1 MKKRLLAT
9 LAIAL
14 CAIFMFPLSACNQSD
29 DPDSE
34 KVDPN
39 RTQLYVCNYDGGYGT
54 DWLYAVKKRFEEAYR
69 DVSYEKDK
77 MGVQIIV
84 NKDRRKAN
92 VLASQILDDKYEVY
106 FTEEA
111 YYYTLL
117 NENHALGDI
126 TDAVTADLGAY
137 GDTAGKTILDKLSD
151 EQLEYYGVDGS
162 DGKKHF
168 YGVPHYAGNMQIA
181 YNVELFEEKGFYF
194 KKGAD
199 ISGPAEECFVAPKST
214 AASEARSVGPD
225 GREGTYDDGLP
236 ATYEEFYL
244 LCDFIKQNSCTPL
257 LWSGEVYQYYLTG
270 LMRMLASDF
279 EGLQQ
284 MSLNYTLDGE
294 AKTLGTIQNGQFVR
308 DAQTTVIGDT
318 NRHEIARQEGKY
330 RALQFMQ
337 TITEQT
343 NGVNKYAHAKSYNPV
358 FLNKDAQTEYLF
370 AGKDGVTGDIAMLV
384 DGIWWQNEAS
394 ATFERMVNAYGDE
407 YSSMHRK
414 FATMPLPK
422 ASYGKVNEV
431 KNSDKT
437 MTIYDQML
445 SLCFM
450 KANVADWKKPL
461 AYEFIKF
468 VNSDAS
474 LVEFTQITNTPKALQ
489 YTMTEEQ
496 KAKMTPYG
504 RSVMS
509 QREHADIVYPYS
521 NKTAF
526 INNQASFGSL
536 FYSKINSTT
545 NNYAP
550 ELLKDK
556 RATAETWFSGMYE
569 YQKNDRT
576 WR

>member
-1 MKKRLLAT
+1 MKKRLLAIVAT
-9 LAIAL
+9 AL
-14 CAIFMFPLSACNQSD
+14 CAILICPLSACNKSG
-29 DPDSE
+29 DPDAE
-34 KVDPN
+34 KVDPT
-39 RTQLYVCNYDGGYGT
+39 RTQLYVRNYDGGYGSE
-54 DWLYAVKKRFEEAYR
+54 WLYSAKERFEEAYR
-69 DVSYEKDK
+69 DVSYEDGKT
-77 MGVQIIV
+77 GVQIII

-126 TDAVTADLGAY
+126 TEAVTADLSPF

-151 EQLEYYGVDGS
+151 EQKEYYGVSGD
-162 DGKKHF
+162 DGKKHY

-194 KKGAD
+194 KKDAD
-199 ISGPAEECFVAPKST
+199 LSGSLEDCFVAPKST
-214 AASEARSVGPD
+214 AATEARSAGPD
-225 GREGTYDDGLP
+225 GKERTYDDGLP
-236 ATYEEFYL
+236 ATYDEFYL

-284 MSLNYTLDGE
+284 MSLNYTLDAE

-308 DAQTTVIGDT
+308 DAQTTVIGDN
-318 NRHEIARQEGKY
+318 NRCEIARQEGKY

-337 TITEQT
+337 TITEQVG
-343 NGVNKYAHAKSYNPV
+343 GVNKYAHPKAYNSV
-358 FLNKDAQTEYLF
+358 FLNKDTQAEYLF
-370 AGKDGVTGDIAMLV
+370 AGKDGVTGDIAMLI

-407 YSSMHRK
+407 YSSMNRN

-422 ASYGKVNEV
+422 ASYEKVNEV

-461 AYEFIKF
+461 AKEFIKF
-468 VNSDAS
+468 VNSDES
-474 LVEFTQITNTPKALQ
+474 LIEFTQITNAPKALR
-489 YTMTEEQ
+489 YTMTDKQ
-496 KAKMTPYG
+496 KESLTPYG

-509 QREHADIVYPYS
+509 LREHADIVYPYS
-521 NKTAF
+521 NRTAF

-569 YQKNDRT
+569 YQKNDRI